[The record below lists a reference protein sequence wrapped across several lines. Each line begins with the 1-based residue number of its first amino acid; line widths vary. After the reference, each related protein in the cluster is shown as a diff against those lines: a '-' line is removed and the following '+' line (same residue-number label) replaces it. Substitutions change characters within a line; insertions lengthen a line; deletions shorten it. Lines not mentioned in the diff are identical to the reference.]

1 MKDAFDQLK
10 TDLLK
15 DEPLNML
22 IEKFVSEICRSMKR
36 IKLQP
41 EIGLAE
47 IKDIVDTIA
56 DKEGTAL
63 KSMLQGELVLSKEV
77 WQKLIELKFEVT
89 VDQGEQIMKQM
100 KEGFTYEMQKHQR
113 RKVTYEIKLH
123 TSSSIEARLMSTT
136 QRLLKDLLS

>member
-1 MKDAFDQLK
+1 MKDAFNQL
-10 TDLLK
+10 TTYLLK

-22 IEKFVSEICRSMKR
+22 IEKFVSEICRSMQD

-47 IKDIVDTIA
+47 IEDIVDTIA
-56 DKEGTAL
+56 DKEGTPL

-77 WQKLIELKFEVT
+77 WQKLIKLKFEVT

-100 KEGFTYEMQKHQR
+100 KEGLFIQNAKTPEEEGY
-113 RKVTYEIKLH
+113 L
-123 TSSSIEARLMSTT
+123 
-136 QRLLKDLLS
+136 

>member
-1 MKDAFDQLK
+1 MQH
-10 TDLLK
+10 
-15 DEPLNML
+15 
-22 IEKFVSEICRSMKR
+22 

-41 EIGLAE
+41 EMGLAE

-89 VDQGEQIMKQM
+89 LDRGEQIK
-100 KEGFTYEMQKHQR
+100 KTAR
-113 RKVTYEIKLH
+113 REPLH
-123 TSSSIEARLMSTT
+123 KKCKNT
-136 QRLLKDLLS
+136 